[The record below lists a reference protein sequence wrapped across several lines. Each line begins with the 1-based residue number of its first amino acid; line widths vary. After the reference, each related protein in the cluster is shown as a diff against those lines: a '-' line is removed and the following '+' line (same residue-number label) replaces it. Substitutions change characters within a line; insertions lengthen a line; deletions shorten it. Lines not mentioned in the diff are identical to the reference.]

1 MPEIIAE
8 ELLTV
13 EGSSAVD
20 GIQVRMAKTDS
31 VKYAGSSSCAKHED
45 GSIIRVQKMQCIKC
59 ILHVCK

>member
-20 GIQVRMAKTDS
+20 GIQIRMAKTDS

-45 GSIIRVQKMQCIKC
+45 GSIIRVQKCN
-59 ILHVCK
+59 V